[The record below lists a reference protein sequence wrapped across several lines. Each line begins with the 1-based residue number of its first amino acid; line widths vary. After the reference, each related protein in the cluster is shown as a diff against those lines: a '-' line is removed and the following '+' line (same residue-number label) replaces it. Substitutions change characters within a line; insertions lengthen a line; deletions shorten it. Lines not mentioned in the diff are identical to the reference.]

1 MATRN
6 RSHLLAAAI
15 AGTMLVSASGMA
27 LAQAGGYGGGGQQGG
42 QPPQQEGAPPAG
54 QEGAPPAGQQ
64 QPGAPEQAEQPSFDE
79 DTLKQF
85 AGAYSEVQDIRD
97 DYMAK
102 IQEADDA
109 ETAQELQQEA
119 QSKMVD
125 AVTEA
130 GVEVTE
136 YNEIAM
142 RMGQD
147 QEFAQRVMS
156 LAEE

>member
-1 MATRN
+1 MATRKRN
-6 RSHLLAAAI
+6 LLAAAI
-15 AGTMLVSASGMA
+15 AGTLLAGASSMA
-27 LAQAGGYGGGGQQGG
+27 LAQAGGYGGGAEQGG

-54 QEGAPPAGQQ
+54 QQ
-64 QPGAPEQAEQPSFDE
+64 QPGAPQQPEQAEQPSFDE
-79 DTLKQF
+79 DTLKRF

-97 DYMAK
+97 DYMAR

-109 ETAQELQQEA
+109 ESAQELQQEA

-125 AVTEA
+125 AVTDA

>member
-1 MATRN
+1 MAKRN

-15 AGTMLVSASGMA
+15 AGSMLVGASGMA

-42 QPPQQEGAPPAG
+42 QPPAG

-64 QPGAPEQAEQPSFDE
+64 QPGAPQQAEQPSFDE
-79 DTLKQF
+79 GTLKQF

-156 LAEE
+156 LADE